1 VAPEVDD
8 WLLAPT
14 ARTGAL
20 KGGVARRATLIDQ
33 QRAAMADTVVLSSGD
48 STQGTLAAVPFTT
61 ANFDMQLMKAMGYD
75 AVALGN
81 HEFDLTSAALAMAVT
96 AASANGGLGA
106 PQLVLTNIKFS
117 GTSADASLAALYGP
131 GKAIAPSHV
140 ITTPSGL
147 KVGVVASMGTAA
159 ASVAAPFAAPVSF
172 TNGLPPSSSTNSL
185 VAAAALTT
193 IVAQLQP
200 AVTALRND
208 AKVDVVILLSHGGV
222 VEGSGSNEDELLAA
236 RLTGLD
242 LVLGGHSH
250 AAAQPVRYV
259 NDPQGHKV
267 ALLQTSPYGKELG
280 RAELVWLE
288 GDRPR
293 LDTDST
299 RTKYIMVDDKVLPTS
314 KPAVTTLIGHLVGA
328 LELMPLPGSTSS
340 FLEATLTA
348 AVGPTLG
355 APVVY
360 DPVAGPGS
368 LYFYQLGTTTFPI
381 HGLGTGESN
390 MLNLDTDAML
400 AAADAIHGAGT
411 TQVALQARGSMR
423 ANLEPGQTGAISF
436 ADVYRVAPLGFD
448 PVTPSPGYPI
458 LRFNLWAAELRGAL
472 EGTLLMA
479 LQDPD
484 YYVSPSGLL
493 VRYDRTRPMFDATDT
508 TGLKPGWI
516 TYMATTD
523 PDGQNPVPFFDVS
536 LSPVGWLGPTAPL
549 TMVPTVATYQLG
561 AFAASLGIKPRIIDP
576 PYTKVESAN
585 LYTLIMRRPGGSAV
599 KDHQALASYV
609 YAISGDPG
617 VDLPSIY
624 DATTPEG
631 QIPRRM
637 VCEGSDCPP

>member
-1 VAPEVDD
+1 
-8 WLLAPT
+8 
-14 ARTGAL
+14 
-20 KGGVARRATLIDQ
+20 
-33 QRAAMADTVVLSSGD
+33 
-48 STQGTLAAVPFTT
+48 
-61 ANFDMQLMKAMGYD
+61 
-75 AVALGN
+75 
-81 HEFDLTSAALAMAVT
+81 
-96 AASANGGLGA
+96 
-106 PQLVLTNIKFS
+106 
-117 GTSADASLAALYGP
+117 
-131 GKAIAPSHV
+131 
-140 ITTPSGL
+140 
-147 KVGVVASMGTAA
+147 VGVVASMGTSA
-159 ASVAAPFAAPVSF
+159 ASVAAPFAAPATF
-172 TNGLPPSSSTNSL
+172 TDGLPAASATNSM
-185 VAAAALTT
+185 VAAVALNT

-200 AVTALRND
+200 AVNALRND
-208 AKVDVVILLSHGGV
+208 SKVDVVILLSHGGV

-250 AAAQPVRYV
+250 AAKQAPRYV

-293 LDTDST
+293 LDTDAT
-299 RTKYIMVDDKVLPTS
+299 RTKYILVDDKVLPTTTNT
-314 KPAVTTLIGHLVGA
+314 AVLSLIQAMMGGLEGTGA
-328 LELMPLPGSTSS
+328 GTS
-340 FLEATLTA
+340 FLEQTLSA
-348 AVGPTLG
+348 AVGPWLG
-355 APVVY
+355 APVLY
-360 DPVAGPGS
+360 DPAAGRGS
-368 LYFYQLGTTTFPI
+368 LYFYPLGTTTFSI
-381 HGLGTGESN
+381 HGVGTGESN

-423 ANLEPGQTGAISF
+423 ANLEPGLTGVISF

-458 LRFNLWAAELRGAL
+458 LRFNLAAAELRGAL

-508 TGLKPGWI
+508 TAMKPGWI

-536 LSPVGWLGPTAPL
+536 LSQVGWLASPL
-549 TMVPTVATYQLG
+549 TMITTVATYQLG
-561 AFAASLGIKPRIIDP
+561 AFAASLGIKPRRIDNP
-576 PYTKVESAN
+576 LIKVESAD
-585 LYTLIMRRPGGSAV
+585 LGTLILSRPDTSAV
-599 KDHQALASYV
+599 KDHQALASYI
-609 YAISGDPG
+609 YAISGDPM

-624 DATTPEG
+624 DASTPEG
-631 QIPRRM
+631 HIPRRM